1 MERSDQVQFVLAGGE
16 ERVDDL
22 HGNFDFDLRLLGTIL
37 LEHMHEQIAVLLGAA
52 DVGVLVLDGDKL
64 TVFGGAHGVNKSPQI
79 NAMAVD
85 IVEPDLAAVQP
96 VLIDGGE
103 NLFGK
108 LQGNVYANG
117 FLVLAG
123 VADADVQ
130 PAITAGGGD
139 TFAVPSGAHGS
150 GGRGL
155 RGTMSRHRECCG
167 DG

>member
-1 MERSDQVQFVLAGGE
+1 
-16 ERVDDL
+16 
-22 HGNFDFDLRLLGTIL
+22 
-37 LEHMHEQIAVLLGAA
+37 MHEQIAVLLGAA

-130 PAITAGGGD
+130 PAIVAGRGSIL
-139 TFAVPSGAHGS
+139 AGAA

-155 RGTMSRHRECCG
+155 GTRERGDKRRRHYQRSRQCLK
-167 DG
+167 